1 MIASSIVRL
10 PRRFPTAYYPIR
22 PALTS
27 HLPASNQLPPLRTLS
42 TTRSTNAAEAKKSA
56 IKDREKINT
65 DADEYSQSGTDD
77 ATARNEQAAFDPNIT
92 DPQEAK
98 EKAGEGNEVNPLEAS
113 PANPDLSRGTAEE
126 QGGAKKKMS
135 EGGGGRKGG
144 GEEGKGEQSV

>member
-1 MIASSIVRL
+1 MTGSTILRLSRRLPTIYSPIQPALKSHFPASSQM
-10 PRRFPTAYYPIR
+10 
-22 PALTS
+22 S
-27 HLPASNQLPPLRTLS
+27 PLRTLS
-42 TTRSTNAAEAKKSA
+42 TTRSMNAAEAKKSA
-56 IKDREKINT
+56 VKNREEINT

-92 DPQEAK
+92 DPHEAK
-98 EKAGEGNEVNPLEAS
+98 KKAGEGNEVNPLEAS

-144 GEEGKGEQSV
+144 GEKGKGEQSV

>member
-1 MIASSIVRL
+1 M
-10 PRRFPTAYYPIR
+10 
-22 PALTS
+22 
-27 HLPASNQLPPLRTLS
+27 
-42 TTRSTNAAEAKKSA
+42 NAAEAKKSA
-56 IKDREKINT
+56 MKDREKINT

-98 EKAGEGNEVNPLEAS
+98 KKAGEGNEVNPLEAS

-144 GEEGKGEQSV
+144 AEQGKGEQSV